1 MNLEFLEKDEY
12 LVIKITDKL
21 DSLNAKEINDEIEK
35 RLSSLNKDVVFDFGN
50 LNYISS
56 AGLQVLISCAKN
68 REEIG
73 KKVFIFKPNE
83 MVDNIINVTGFY
95 SFLKKI
101 DKI

>member
-1 MNLEFLEKDEY
+1 MNLEFLEKEEFF
-12 LVIKITDKL
+12 VIKIIDRL
-21 DSLNAKEINDEIEK
+21 DSLNAKDINDEIENK
-35 RLSSLNKDVVFDFGN
+35 LNSVEKDVVFDFGD

-68 REEIG
+68 REAIG
-73 KKVFIFKPNE
+73 KKVFIFNPNE

-101 DKI
+101 EKI